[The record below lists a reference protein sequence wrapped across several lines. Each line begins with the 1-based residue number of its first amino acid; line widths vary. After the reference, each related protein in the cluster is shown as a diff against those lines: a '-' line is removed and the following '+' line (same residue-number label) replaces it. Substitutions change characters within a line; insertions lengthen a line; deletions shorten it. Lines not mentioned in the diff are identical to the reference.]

1 VQFLNEREYLKGIRV
16 YEEIIKAY
24 TSYPKSAD
32 MEIMAELYKVQ

>member
-24 TSYPKSAD
+24 TSHPESGD
-32 MEIMAELYKVQ
+32 TETMAEL